1 MIFPRL
7 PYKGLLTPSEGESES
22 KKRSKKSEN
31 YQRKNGKHQRKIVF
45 TRYKWAFKGSTHRA
59 SSIKILLEFF
69 LNGAELSLNSVN
81 SEKLI
86 NH

>member
-1 MIFPRL
+1 MASVT
-7 PYKGLLTPSEGESES
+7 YKISYIHAVAVDLIDPEKTPS
-22 KKRSKKSEN
+22 KV
-31 YQRKNGKHQRKIVF
+31 IM
-45 TRYKWAFKGSTHRA
+45 
-59 SSIKILLEFF
+59 EFF

>member
-1 MIFPRL
+1 MNDSV
-7 PYKGLLTPSEGESES
+7 TAQMGET
-22 KKRSKKSEN
+22 
-31 YQRKNGKHQRKIVF
+31 VVM
-45 TRYKWAFKGSTHRA
+45 
-59 SSIKILLEFF
+59 EFF